1 MLLYLSHINSSRG
14 ARRALS
20 KAPCTPTSPA
30 LSSSYSHPFHL
41 NTLSFFHT
49 LFSLSFNNPT
59 NLTKKKTNTFS
70 YTYSHITNLS
80 NPYYTFISL
89 SLSFFIT
96 LMSSSCQHQYLQ
108 SHTNLPPPSQPLA
121 SASAMALP
129 SPSASSS
136 SSPPSCSPRTPASGS
151 SHPAPGI
158 EAASLSTMTT
168 SMALMPPTV
177 ETQDGPGPL

>member
-1 MLLYLSHINSSRG
+1 MHTYFTCSFLLILPPFSLKYSLLFSH
-14 ARRALS
+14 
-20 KAPCTPTSPA
+20 
-30 LSSSYSHPFHL
+30 
-41 NTLSFFHT
+41 SFFSFFQQPHKFNKKKNKH
-49 LFSLSFNNPT
+49 LLLHLLPHNKLIKSLLHIYFSLS
-59 NLTKKKTNTFS
+59 L
-70 YTYSHITNLS
+70 
-80 NPYYTFISL
+80 
-89 SLSFFIT
+89 FFIT